1 MKATSPV
8 FIIGAPRSGTSILY
22 RTLQKHSSFKS
33 REENLQ
39 ETKLLNYANRSHI
52 FKGNEPKAL
61 FHYML
66 NNQRYYQ
73 QFLDSIRPIQH
84 LHELVPGS
92 FNRVLSGR
100 LPFWWQLNLNARVV
114 QAYFYFASRARECNR
129 LLEKSPD
136 NLYHVE
142 RLRVAFPRCKML
154 FIYRHPLDV
163 YASYCKRKKTDPDAT
178 WTDMSPEKFVK
189 LYSTTIDTA
198 CICKDRY
205 EEQLLMVKYE
215 EFTAQTE
222 KTLSDICD
230 FIHEPM
236 QEEMLIESNPDPK
249 KWEIDPHLFCAITS
263 KVKNWQDY
271 VGSETGRRIE
281 DLLCRHMDRLEY
293 PRYT

>member
-1 MKATSPV
+1 M

-39 ETKLLNYANRSHI
+39 ETKLLNYANCSHV

-66 NNQRYYQ
+66 NDQRYYQ

-84 LHELVPGS
+84 LHELVPRS
-92 FNRVLSGR
+92 FNCVLSGR
-100 LPFWWQLNLNARVV
+100 LPFWWRLNLNAPVV
-114 QAYFYFASRARECNR
+114 QAYFYFASKARECKR
-129 LLEKSPD
+129 LLEKSPG

-142 RLRVAFPRCKML
+142 RLRVAFPLCKML

-163 YASYCKRKKTDPDAT
+163 YTSYCKRKKIDPDAT

-189 LYSTTIDTA
+189 LYSTTIDKA
-198 CICKDRY
+198 CVCKDRY

-215 EFTAQTE
+215 EFTAHTE

-236 QEEMLIESNPDPK
+236 QREMLVESNPDPK

-263 KVKNWQDY
+263 KVKNWQDF
-271 VGSETGRRIE
+271 VGSETGRQIE
-281 DLLCRHMDRLEY
+281 DLLCRHMDKLEY
-293 PRYT
+293 PRYTQEPVGE